1 MPRMTTCRS
10 EFPLAVLMVLAAGAA
25 PAAVA
30 QEAPRP
36 ATHTVRPGDT
46 LWDLARQYLGDPFL
60 WPQIYRLNTDV
71 VEDPHWIYPGEVL
84 RLVPGAETR
93 AVPAE
98 PGAAAAPGQPAA
110 RPPAAAEEWTEEGA
124 LFPRRRA
131 VDASAAL
138 VAYRDLSY
146 RALRPGEFHSAGFL
160 SEGQSLPF
168 GRFLGNVTPL
178 QIHTN
183 SDRSFT
189 LLNDRVAVV
198 PPEGATYR
206 VGDSLLVVELE
217 LGVSGRP
224 EWGDV
229 VRPTGLLVVTAPD
242 SNQMVA
248 EVRSIYG
255 EIRSG
260 QRVLPAERFVPSGER
275 RAQPV
280 ADGVTGR
287 VIRAREEH
295 PMRHPLDVLFIDVG
309 RSNGVAAGDL
319 FEVLREPA
327 ASGADRA
334 TEEVMG
340 TLQVVHV
347 RERSATVRILTVVSP
362 DFPDRALVRQVARLP
377 R

>member
-1 MPRMTTCRS
+1 MTTCRS
-10 EFPLAVLMVLAAGAA
+10 EFTLAVLLVLAAGAA
-25 PAAVA
+25 PAARA

-84 RLVPGAETR
+84 RLAAGAETR

-98 PGAAAAPGQPAA
+98 PGVAAEPAAPGARQPAV
-110 RPPAAAEEWTEEGA
+110 AEEWTEEGA

-160 SEGQSLPF
+160 TEGQDLPF

-189 LLNDRVAVV
+189 LLNDLVAVV

-242 SNQMVA
+242 SNQVVA
-248 EVRSIYG
+248 AVRSIYG

-260 QRVLPAERFVPSGER
+260 QRVLPAERFVPSGEQ

-280 ADGVTGR
+280 ANGVTGR

-295 PMRHPLDVLFIDVG
+295 PMRHPLDILFLDVG

-319 FEVLREPA
+319 FEVLREPG
-327 ASGADRA
+327 ASSADRS

-347 RERSATVRILTVVSP
+347 RERSATVRILTVTSP